1 MAASE
6 STHDKLKRVR
16 KPHVHITYEV
26 FKPDGGTEV
35 RELPFVVGVL
45 GDFSGNPTTPLK
57 PLKDRNFTEI
67 DRDNFNEVMRGM
79 TPALNMKVENT
90 LAGDNSEMAVDLKF
104 ESMDD
109 FSPAS
114 IANQVP
120 ALKKLLET
128 REQLKALLDKAD
140 RSDKLEGLLEQILS
154 NNDQIKK
161 ASGDLGAK

>member
-6 STHDKLKRVR
+6 STHEKLKRVR
-16 KPHVHITYEV
+16 KPHVHISYEV
-26 FKPDGGTEV
+26 FKPDGGMEV
-35 RELPFVVGVL
+35 RELPFVVGVM

-57 PLKDRNFTEI
+57 PLKERNFIEI
-67 DRDNFNEVMRGM
+67 DRDNFDDVMRRM
-79 TPALNMKVENT
+79 TPGLNMKVENT
-90 LAGDNSEMAVDLKF
+90 LAGDNSEMAVNLKF
-104 ESMDD
+104 ESMTD
-109 FSPAS
+109 FNPAA
-114 IANQVP
+114 IAEQVP

-161 ASGDLGAK
+161 ASGELGAK